1 MHVGWESSKNYSLV
15 LVRFIN
21 LLSFEMFYIKGE
33 SNGIGFVFFFF
44 FCCWTICYQIGL
56 FSPLRPFPLLKCF
69 KKLLILKDK
78 ALNLVTNGNE
88 LCT

>member
-33 SNGIGFVFFFF
+33 SNGIGFFFFF
-44 FCCWTICYQIGL
+44 FFVVGQFVI
-56 FSPLRPFPLLKCF
+56 K
-69 KKLLILKDK
+69 
-78 ALNLVTNGNE
+78 
-88 LCT
+88 

>member
-44 FCCWTICYQIGL
+44 
-56 FSPLRPFPLLKCF
+56 LLLDN
-69 KKLLILKDK
+69 LLSNRIIQPPS
-78 ALNLVTNGNE
+78 ALPPTQMF
-88 LCT
+88 

>member
-33 SNGIGFVFFFF
+33 SNGIVFFFF
-44 FCCWTICYQIGL
+44 F
-56 FSPLRPFPLLKCF
+56 FLLLDN
-69 KKLLILKDK
+69 LLSNRIIQPPS
-78 ALNLVTNGNE
+78 ALPPTQMF
-88 LCT
+88 